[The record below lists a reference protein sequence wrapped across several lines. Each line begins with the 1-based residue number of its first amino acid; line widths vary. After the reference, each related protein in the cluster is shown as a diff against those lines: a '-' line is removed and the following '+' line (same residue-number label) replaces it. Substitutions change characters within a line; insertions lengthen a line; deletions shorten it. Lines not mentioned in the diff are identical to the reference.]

1 MRGDRRIFLI
11 LLGVLVP
18 LALAGSAVALAIR
31 GNQPHR
37 KPAHRRLP
45 SIAGS
50 AQVGRTLHASKG
62 RWIMASSFTYRWEL
76 CNAHGARCKSIAKGA
91 KRPKRKP
98 SSYLIPAKDLGHKIR
113 VTVVATNKFGK
124 TSATSRATAV
134 VTEFR
139 ASGQNPA
146 PGSGAPGSGTPP
158 YQGLP
163 GDLGNH
169 QMFAN
174 YLAWANDLGSNLP
187 WNDMTQVVMFALKTT
202 NGTALDASTN
212 EVSHYNLP
220 NWTAMVHSHGEDAFI
235 AIGGSNDEDWQDA
248 CDSSNQAGFVTNLV
262 NYIVN
267 NGFDGVDLD
276 IEQPGNLTAS
286 QLEGCVRAIATAAHA
301 TTTKQGRTP
310 VVAEEMDE
318 SLYNSMPYSTIQYD
332 ISYLDQVQLEYFGYD
347 PYSDWNC
354 GTGSPA
360 NTCGYVTQMVAHATS
375 QGIPADKL
383 LLGMAVSGSY
393 AQASYSALAPTTSA
407 VGTTSGT
414 PTSIPVASIS
424 SAISAGDIV
433 LATTEN
439 PPTHYQVLRTSG
451 AAVCTSNCSIPITGE
466 VYGNGQYTFPSGS
479 VVQSAYAGPWD
490 CYNMGNYAATHGLKG
505 GMIFELQSD
514 EGNHNGSFAC
524 SDQIALGLGS

>member
-1 MRGDRRIFLI
+1 MRGDRRTV
-11 LLGVLVP
+11 LLLLCALVP
-18 LALAGSAVALAIR
+18 IALAGSAVAFAR
-31 GNQPHR
+31 SGSPSHP

-45 SIAGS
+45 AITGA
-50 AQVGRTLHASKG
+50 AQVGRVLHASKG
-62 RWIMASSFTYRWEL
+62 RWTEASRFTYSWEL
-76 CNAHGARCKSIAKGA
+76 CNAHGARCKPIAKAA
-91 KRPKRKP
+91 KRPKHKA
-98 SSYLIPAKDLGHKIR
+98 SAYLIPAKDLGHRIR
-113 VTVVATNKFGK
+113 VVVVASNKSGK

-134 VTEFR
+134 VSEFR
-139 ASGQNPA
+139 ATGQNPV
-146 PGSGAPGSGTPP
+146 PGPGSGTKPP
-158 YQGLP
+158 AGLP

-220 NWTAMVHSHGEDAFI
+220 NWTAMIHSHGEDAFI
-235 AIGGSNDEDWQDA
+235 AIGGSNDGDWQDA
-248 CDSSNQAGFVTNLV
+248 CNSSNQAGFVTNLV
-262 NYIVN
+262 NYIVS

-276 IEQPGNLTAS
+276 IENSGSLSAS
-286 QLEGCVRAIATAAHA
+286 QLEGCVQAIATAAHA
-301 TTTKQGRTP
+301 ATTKQGKTP

-318 SLYNSMPYSTIQYD
+318 SLYNSMPYSTIQSD
-332 ISYLDQVQLEYFGYD
+332 IADLDQVQLEYFGFN

-354 GTGSPA
+354 STGTPA
-360 NTCGYVTQMVAHATS
+360 NTCAYVTQMVAHALN
-375 QGIPADKL
+375 QGIPANKL

-393 AQASYSALAPTTSA
+393 AQGTYSTLAPTISA
-407 VGTTSGT
+407 VNTTTGM
-414 PTSIPVASIS
+414 PASIPVASIS
-424 SAISAGDIV
+424 STISAGDVV

-439 PPTHYQVLRTSG
+439 PPAHYQVFTTSG
-451 AAVCTSNCSIPITGE
+451 TGVCTSNCSIPITGE
-466 VYGNGQYTFPSGS
+466 VYGNGAYSFPSGS

-490 CYNMGNYAATHGLKG
+490 CYNMGHYAATHGLKG

-514 EGNHNGSFAC
+514 AGNHNGSFSC